1 MADLN
6 MNNVIQFTPRKD
18 LSAQENLAA
27 FIGMARDYLPTWGDL
42 EGFTWEGARW
52 PTTHHGIRFIN
63 EENAALHRSRIPTPE
78 QMMHPAFME
87 LAKAYLRHRHHLKE
101 HENINREMQALRA
114 LEFALRQEMLVP
126 DITKVEQ
133 RHFEKAVAT
142 LKRHKAVAIIAGSL
156 LDILHRLADYAIVT
170 HRAHYWKHP
179 YTGARSWERTRG
191 ALAPQHVKDQK
202 VPDQDAL
209 LAIAEVFGRG
219 YEQNHKLK
227 DADVLVTS
235 ITALLLSAP
244 MRIMETARFRT
255 DCLDSDQD
263 KDSKIQYYLKYWVPK
278 INNFDRKPIP
288 KTMAETAI
296 EAVRRLTKMTD
307 EGRRLA
313 RYMETNPT
321 KFYRHA
327 ACPNVSDDQVLTLE
341 QVRHALGLKS
351 KGSAEMYLKK
361 MTGSYALTGYTLN
374 SLWQIVL
381 KDHRQSNPYF
391 PYQQPVVQGGVHP
404 LRMSESLL
412 CCLRYQ
418 FSTELHTSPI
428 LLAPFNRSYYSSRLA
443 APKRANGHA
452 DVHCFY
458 TRHGF
463 EPIKLKSHSPR
474 HFLNRLAKQSGVS
487 IDVITAWSSRSSNRQ
502 TLTYLD
508 NDQGEAAAAAAS
520 LMGHEVEQ
528 SAQAPVTS
536 EEAEVYGQ
544 GPIHRSRYGLC
555 RRSWRVGPCN
565 KFADCLN
572 CSEVLICKGDR
583 FAAGVI
589 AAERE
594 ELAKTYIAAQEAIT
608 RGERSTTR
616 WMKVSGPQ
624 IQKLDALLSIL
635 NDPQIP
641 DGSPIEITGTTDFNH
656 EQTLVNGKAQEAGV
670 KLLDRTI
677 LAIEYGADLLACLDE
692 LRS

>member
-1 MADLN
+1 MADPN
-6 MNNVIQFTPRKD
+6 MTNVIQFTPRKD

-27 FIGMARDYLPTWGDL
+27 FISMARDHLPTWGDL
-42 EGFTWEGARW
+42 EGFRWDGAHW
-52 PTTHHGIRFIN
+52 PTTHRGIRFTN
-63 EENAALHRSRIPTPE
+63 EENAGLHPSRTPTPK
-78 QMMHPAFME
+78 QMMYPAFME
-87 LAKAYLRHRHHLKE
+87 LTKAYLRHRHHPKE
-101 HENINREMQALRA
+101 HRNVNREMQALRA
-114 LEFALRQEMLVP
+114 LESVLRQDKDMDVP
-126 DITKVEQ
+126 DITQVSQ
-133 RHFEKAVAT
+133 RHFEKAVTA
-142 LKRHKAVAIIAGSL
+142 LERHKGAAGIAGAL
-156 LDILHRLADYAIVT
+156 LDILKRLADYAIVT
-170 HRAHYWKHP
+170 PSAHYWKHS
-179 YTGARSWERTRG
+179 YTGERSYARTRG
-191 ALAPQHVKDQK
+191 ALAPQHIKDQK

-219 YEQNHKLK
+219 YHEELA
-227 DADVLVTS
+227 DADLLVTS

-244 MRIMETARFRT
+244 MRIMETVRFRK
-255 DCLDSDQD
+255 DCLASDQD
-263 KDSKIQYYLKYWVPK
+263 KDGKTQYYFKYWVPK
-278 INNFDRKPIP
+278 IYSFNRKPIP
-288 KTMAETAI
+288 ETMAETAI
-296 EAVRRLTKMTD
+296 EAVRRLTEMTK

-313 RYMETNPT
+313 RYLETNPT

-327 ACPNVSDDQVLTLE
+327 NCPNVPDDQVLTRE
-341 QVRHALGLKS
+341 QVGQAMGFLTEKA
-351 KGSAEMYLKK
+351 AENYFKR
-361 MTGSYALTGYTLN
+361 MTGSFSLTGYTLD

-381 KDHRQSNPYF
+381 KDHEQSNPHF
-391 PYQQPVVQGGVHP
+391 PYQQPFVRGAVPP
-404 LRMSESLL
+404 LKMSESLL

-418 FSTELHTSPI
+418 FSTELHTSPV
-428 LLAPFNRSYYSSRLA
+428 LLAPFNQNYYSSRVA
-443 APKRANGHA
+443 ARKRANGHA
-452 DVHCFY
+452 LGYCFY

-463 EPIKLKSHSPR
+463 DPVRLKSHSPR
-474 HFLNRLAKQSGVS
+474 HLLNRLAKQSGVS

-508 NDQGEAAAAAAS
+508 NDQGEAAAVAAS

-528 SAQAPVTS
+528 STQASITS
-536 EEAEVYGQ
+536 EEAEVYGP

-583 FAAGVI
+583 FAAEVI
-589 AAERE
+589 AAERA
-594 ELAKTYIAAQEAIT
+594 ELAKTYFAAQEAIT
-608 RGERSTTR
+608 RGERSATR

-641 DGSPIEITGTTDFNH
+641 DGSPIEITGMTDFNH

-670 KLLDRTI
+670 KLLDRTT